1 MVIGDTNTVDRK
13 GIPADNVNWDA
24 GVEVCDKWTIDTFA
38 IVDTAVMKEVV
49 SIRL

>member
-1 MVIGDTNTVDRK
+1 MVGDINTVDRQ

-24 GVEVCDKWTIDTFA
+24 GVEVYDKWTIDTFA
-38 IVDTAVMKEVV
+38 IGDTAVMKEVV